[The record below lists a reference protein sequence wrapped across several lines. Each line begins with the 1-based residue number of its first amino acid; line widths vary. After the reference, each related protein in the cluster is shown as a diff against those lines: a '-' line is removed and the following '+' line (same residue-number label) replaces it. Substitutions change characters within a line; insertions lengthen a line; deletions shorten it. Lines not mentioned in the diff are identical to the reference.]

1 MVRFLIDL
9 IHKFIPKTHPK
20 STQKSLNSCL
30 KIFKMTK
37 FGVDAASFYAPSLY
51 LEIKDL
57 AEKRGIEPAKLEK
70 GLGLHKMALPDVH
83 EDAATFAAEALLK
96 LIQDYNLNPKEISR
110 VYLGTESALDAA
122 KPTSTYAVQMVEE
135 FLTEEFG
142 ERSFKNCDIVDMTF
156 ACVGAVDA
164 LHNCLDFVRA
174 NPTKKAV
181 VIASD
186 YAKYELASSGE
197 YTQGGGAVALLV
209 SANPK
214 LIDIDNNWG
223 VATESVFDFFKPR
236 RHFSKD
242 DFPTAPENFPD
253 KIEVFTDEPV
263 FDGQYSNICY
273 QDRIREAYEH
283 YKDQTFTVRPY
294 EDWRYMIFHLPYAFH
309 GKRVF
314 TEIYSLEN
322 HLDYSDA
329 EKQKAI
335 AKSEDYINFINEKIE
350 KSQRASSEI
359 GNMYTA
365 SIFMALLSALQTS
378 FNENEDLTEKEI
390 GFLAYGSGS
399 KSKVFVGKVSPEWK
413 SVVKKWNLFE
423 KLKNRLPIDFE
434 TYEKLHRKQLDSSVN
449 QNYKGFGLTR
459 IEKESQVLKGARY
472 YSYQK

>member
-1 MVRFLIDL
+1 
-9 IHKFIPKTHPK
+9 
-20 STQKSLNSCL
+20 
-30 KIFKMTK
+30 MTK
-37 FGVDAASFYAPSLY
+37 FGVDAASFYVPSLY

-96 LIQDYNLNPKEISR
+96 LIQDYNINPKEISR

-122 KPTSTYAVQMVEE
+122 KPTATYAVQMVEE
-135 FLTEEFG
+135 FLSEEFG
-142 ERSFKNCDIVDMTF
+142 ERSFKNCDVVDMTF

-164 LHNCLDFVRA
+164 LHNSLDFVRA

-214 LIDIDNNWG
+214 LIEIDNNWG

-242 DFPTAPENFPD
+242 DFPTAPENYPD

-263 FDGQYSNICY
+263 FDGQYSNQCY
-273 QDRIREAYEH
+273 QDRIREAYQH
-283 YKDQTFTVRPY
+283 YKEQTFTVRPY
-294 EDWRYMIFHLPYAFH
+294 EDWRYLIFHLPYAFH

-322 HLDYSDA
+322 NLDFSDV

-413 SVVKKWNLFE
+413 SVVEKWNLFE
-423 KLKNRLPIDFE
+423 NLTKRLAIDFD

-449 QNYKGFGLTR
+449 PNYKGFGLTR
-459 IEKESQVLKGARY
+459 IEKESPVLKGARY